1 MAKEFVI
8 TKGKLTQYN
17 GVGGHVEIPEKVTVI
32 GNSAFYQCERITS
45 VEIPG
50 SVKQIEGDQKKGA
63 FCECAN
69 LESVILHEGVEE
81 IGMSAFYGCEKL
93 KEIVIPSTVKKIGSY
108 AFGNTLWQQEQ
119 GKIAI
124 ANGILLRWY
133 GEEACAVIPDGV
145 HVIGASAFEGNEALE
160 EVYIPDS
167 ITRID
172 RWAFYQCKKLE
183 KVRLPKYL
191 SGVGECA
198 FEYTPWIDT
207 CESIEICI
215 PEGTSCIEKNAFEGL
230 SYLKRKELIKWENFY
245 RTMGQDIPLRTE
257 KDIKGPRIQRV
268 EFSSSV
274 RSVEA
279 FAFSGC
285 QIEKLQLN
293 EGLESIGD
301 YALGDCSILKDV
313 VLPDSVKEFG
323 ESVFASWGDDLTV
336 RSNDKIFASLD
347 RNIRERTIRKW
358 LEGKLECTPAQE
370 KPMIKYVNRT
380 RNAWVQGIE
389 NDDAD
394 MLSRI
399 LVCGKTKLEQVEAY
413 IEMVND
419 GKHPQMLAVL
429 LEYKQKNFAQ
439 EQIELAE
446 DQKIG
451 FVERTAKDWEKLYR
465 IKKDE
470 NGYILVKYKGIDKH
484 PEIPSEIEGTPVY
497 EIAKNAFKDNVSI
510 EEIDIPGTIQTIG
523 DSAFEKCSQLK
534 IIRFSEGLKHIG
546 KRTFYHC
553 ESLEGEMIL
562 PEGLLTNGV
571 NAFDFGSNEKI
582 KALHIPSTMEAF
594 TGSLGLDAYYDLYIY
609 GLYTQVDYYLIRE
622 PRTIYARKYS
632 EAGKLL
638 AAYAKAGG
646 YCEGTLKYI
655 DEGMF
660 PTNVK

>member
-1 MAKEFVI
+1 MVKEFVI
-8 TKGKLTQYN
+8 TKGKLTKYN
-17 GVGGHVEIPEKVTVI
+17 GEGGHLVIPESVNEIAYGLFAHNDTLL
-32 GNSAFYQCERITS
+32 S

-50 SVKQIEGDQKKGA
+50 SVKKIYGGQKNATFEGCK
-63 FCECAN
+63 N
-69 LESVILHEGVEE
+69 LERVVLHEGVEE
-81 IGMSAFYGCEKL
+81 IEMSVFYDCEKL

-108 AFGNTLWQQEQ
+108 AFGNTRWQHEQ
-119 GKIAI
+119 GKIVM

-145 HVIGASAFEGNEALE
+145 RAIGASAFECNETLE

-167 ITRID
+167 VTRID

-183 KVRLPKYL
+183 KVGLPKYL
-191 SGVGECA
+191 ASVGESA
-198 FEYTPWIDT
+198 FEYTPWIDK
-207 CESIEICI
+207 CEPLTIHI
-215 PEGTSCIEKNAFEGL
+215 PEGTETIERDSFEGL
-230 SYLKRKELIKWENFY
+230 SYRRRKELARYEA
-245 RTMGQDIPLRTE
+245 QDTGSHCRQIL
-257 KDIKGPRIQRV
+257 GP
-268 EFSSSV
+268 
-274 RSVEA
+274 
-279 FAFSGC
+279 
-285 QIEKLQLN
+285 QIERIILPKSIRKIDAWAFKGCTIEAIELN
-293 EGLESIGD
+293 DGLEKIEQ
-301 YALGDCSILKDV
+301 YAFYQCDKLDDV
-313 VLPDSVKEFG
+313 VLP
-323 ESVFASWGDDLTV
+323 ESVVEVEKEAFMYCDSQLIVRAGDKVFA
-336 RSNDKIFASLD
+336 ALD
-347 RNIRERTIRKW
+347 REIRDRTVEKW
-358 LEGKLECTPAQE
+358 LTGKLECTPAQE
-370 KPMIKYVNRT
+370 KPMRKYVGRT
-380 RNAWVQGIE
+380 RDAWVKKIKGDRAE
-389 NDDAD
+389 
-394 MLSRI
+394 MLTEI
-399 LVCGKTKLEQVEAY
+399 LSCGKPKLEQVEAY

-451 FVERTAKDWEKLYR
+451 FVERTAKDWEMLYR
-465 IKKDE
+465 LKKDE

-638 AAYAKAGG
+638 EAYAKADG